1 MNRVGFYL
9 CPSVFICGNKYFFAI
24 FQEILM
30 PLPKLGLQLI
40 VFGSKYKDMNAD
52 IDTILDQAKAAGFTA
67 AESGTPT
74 DPVLRKKK
82 FAERGM
88 TLIGDHCVPG
98 ALTEDKLDAMIKNL
112 HESGSTDLCNS
123 GLHNWLPQDLDNYK
137 FTADILNK
145 AGRRLRKEGIYFHYH
160 NHDFEFHAVKGTER
174 HPKIGME
181 VLKELLDPSACDFC
195 IDVGWVYR
203 GNLDPAEYLKA
214 LGPLVGY
221 LHLKDTDDKD
231 WHELG
236 RGKLQWQ
243 GIIEVIKTLPNC
255 RWAVWEQDSTK
266 IDPAESA
273 RISRQYLMEQFN
285 Y

>member
-1 MNRVGFYL
+1 
-9 CPSVFICGNKYFFAI
+9 
-24 FQEILM
+24 M
-30 PLPKLGLQLI
+30 PLPKLGLQLF
-40 VFGSKYKDMNAD
+40 VFASKYKDMGGAD
-52 IDTILDQAKAAGFTA
+52 ADTVLDQAKAAGFTA
-67 AESGTPT
+67 AEGSCPA

-88 TLIGDHCVPG
+88 TVIGEHTG
-98 ALTEDKLDAMIKNL
+98 AVNLTEDKLDALIKNL
-112 HESGSTDLCNS
+112 HASGSTDLCNS
-123 GLHNWLPQDLDNYK
+123 GIYNWYPQDMDNFK
-137 FTADILNK
+137 FTCDILNK
-145 AGRRLRKEGIYFHYH
+145 AGRRLRKEGIYLHYH
-160 NHDFEFHAVKGTER
+160 NHDFEFRVVKGTE
-174 HPKIGME
+174 HAPKIGMD

-203 GNLDPAEYLKA
+203 GNFDPAEYLKA

-236 RGKLQWQ
+236 RGKLPWDR
-243 GIIEVIKTLPNC
+243 IIPAIAALPNC

-266 IDPAESA
+266 IDPAEST
-273 RISRQYLMEQFN
+273 RISRQFLKEKFN